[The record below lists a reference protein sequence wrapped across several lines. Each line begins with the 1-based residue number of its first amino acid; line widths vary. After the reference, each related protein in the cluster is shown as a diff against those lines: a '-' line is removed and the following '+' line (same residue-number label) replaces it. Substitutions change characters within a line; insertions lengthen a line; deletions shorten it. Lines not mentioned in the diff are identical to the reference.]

1 MKKLFSKLALVFTI
15 VSIASISTSCRNDD
29 DDSSKNEPRECTFY
43 IPTDRFKLDEGAP
56 FTKEQLAKEYRDA
69 LYEGCDGKVL
79 DDENLQ
85 DVITATYNKQV
96 TRGWIKYVH
105 GTALIMCHV
114 KSINEE
120 VPMYEY
126 NIDTG
131 KIGYIFA
138 D

>member
-29 DDSSKNEPRECTFY
+29 DDSSKNEARECTHY
-43 IPTDRFKLDEGAP
+43 IPTDHFKLDENAP
-56 FTKEQLAKEYRDA
+56 FTKEQLAKEFRDD
-69 LYEGCDGKVL
+69 LYAGCDGKVL
-79 DDENLQ
+79 YDDNLEN
-85 DVITATYNKQV
+85 VIQATYNRLV
-96 TRGWIKYVH
+96 LRGWIKYVH